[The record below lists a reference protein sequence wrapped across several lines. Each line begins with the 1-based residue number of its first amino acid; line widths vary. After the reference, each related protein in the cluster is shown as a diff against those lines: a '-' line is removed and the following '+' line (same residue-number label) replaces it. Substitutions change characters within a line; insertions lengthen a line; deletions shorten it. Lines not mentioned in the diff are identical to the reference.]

1 MTQLTGA
8 VTAAPVAANGFPED
22 NDAPDTRQAM
32 RLEAGAVTEDAAFV
46 ARLRAGDQNAYRALV
61 RRHHTGLVRLARV
74 FCRVQATAEEVV
86 QDAWIAVLTGIGGY
100 SGEAPLKTWISGIVV
115 NKARTRAVRDGRMRS
130 FSDFV
135 RQDDAE
141 ANGLDPERFTAN
153 GAWAEPP
160 APWDGLTPEREAADR
175 EVLGYLAAEIETLP
189 EAQRAVVLLR
199 DVEGVEPAEICRMLG
214 ISGGN
219 LRVLL
224 HRARTRL
231 RAAVEA
237 RLVPA
242 RGTGGG

>member
-1 MTQLTGA
+1 MAGA
-8 VTAAPVAANGFPED
+8 VTAAPVPAKDHPED
-22 NDAPDTRQAM
+22 HDAPDTRPGL
-32 RLEAGAVTEDAAFV
+32 RPGEGAVSEDADFV

-61 RRHHTGLVRLARV
+61 RRHHTGFVRLARV
-74 FCRVQATAEEVV
+74 FCRIQATAEEVV

-100 SGEAPLKTWISGIVV
+100 SGEAPLKAWISGIVV

-130 FSDFV
+130 FSDFA
-135 RQDDAE
+135 RSDGEDAT
-141 ANGLDPERFTAN
+141 GLDPERFAAN

-175 EVLGYLAAEIETLP
+175 ELLGHLSTEIEALP
-189 EAQRAVVLLR
+189 EAQRAVVLMR
-199 DVEGVEPAEICRMLG
+199 DVEGVEPAEICRLLG
-214 ISGGN
+214 ITDGN

-231 RAAVEA
+231 RAAIEA

-242 RGTGGG
+242 RGPGGG